1 MGLLDRCCLFE
12 KPILNFKHLSYTVTS
27 VCVEQGH
34 FQRGSENRNS
44 VQPECKLLIDDGK
57 NICGAK
63 EGLAG
68 QICKTSENTNLL
80 MWMVSHFVIQQQG
93 LCKKYWNL

>member
-80 MWMVSHFVIQQQG
+80 M
-93 LCKKYWNL
+93 